1 MDDIRLHVIQCKL
14 KLMLVSFGHIWQN
27 TRYKF
32 LFFCAVV
39 KKKIRIRARA
49 YYNGIMEVHKLIY
62 ERAHQI
68 RDDRYA
74 IGYM

>member
-1 MDDIRLHVIQCKL
+1 MQIKIDVGIFRTYLA
-14 KLMLVSFGHIWQN
+14 N

-74 IGYM
+74 KGYM